1 MLKTSSS
8 KGAMFLSL
16 VLCLALLAACAPQ
29 AAPAPAE
36 PAPTEA
42 PAATEAAAPTEAPAA
57 TEAPA
62 GCQPDW
68 TPTYPAAE
76 KYDPAIQISV
86 PFSASYDF
94 SSLPGDDILNNPM
107 YNRIKEQLGIEYT
120 IAWQADGKEYY
131 TRLSNDL
138 AGGTLPDAF
147 RVKNSL
153 IGQFIDPGAAEDIT
167 DIWEATASDLTKA
180 KKNYPDAPMWQEIT
194 RDGRIYGIGYKED
207 GLGDDSLLLV
217 RQDWLDKVGMK
228 APTSLDEITAVAKA
242 FKEAGLAEYPI
253 AMTQNLITW
262 DFSVDPV
269 FGAFGVVPAGG
280 GAGYWLKQ
288 ADGTLAYSSV
298 QPGAKEALKVLNA
311 WYAAG
316 LVDPDF
322 INQDEGTANDN
333 FIAGL
338 TGIAFQPWWSAHGN
352 VIDLYTAFPEAKI
365 TVLPSPKGPDGNS
378 GRAGTSLKGAAILFR
393 KGVDPKIV
401 EALIKHMNWQVEM
414 HANWEK
420 YQQYGEYSQS
430 AGFFK
435 GYEWDFDENCNLVLG
450 KVPGGEWTLAKDL
463 MGGYRGMTYP
473 DYPVDTFVTMAKWIK
488 ADPAT
493 LNMAQKFIISDPTVQ
508 RDIEYYNFAVAT
520 RDEIIEN
527 AFAGRNTEAINA
539 VLPDLLDF
547 EKTTYLEFITGA
559 RSLDTFDQFVT
570 EWLERG
576 GQTYTDEVNKWATE
590 QK

>member
-1 MLKTSSS
+1 MLKTRLS
-8 KGAMFLSL
+8 KSTMFLSL
-16 VLCLALLAACAPQ
+16 VLCLVLLVACVPQVAP
-29 AAPAPAE
+29 PPAE
-36 PAPTEA
+36 PDPAEA
-42 PAATEAAAPTEAPAA
+42 PAVVEAPVAAATEALD
-57 TEAPA
+57 

-76 KYDPAIQISV
+76 KYDPPIQISV

-94 SSLPGDDILNNPM
+94 SSLPGDDILSNPM
-107 YNRIKEQLGIEYT
+107 YNRVKEQLGIEYT
-120 IAWQADGKEYY
+120 IAWQADGAEYN

-138 AGGTLPDAF
+138 VGGTLPDAF
-147 RVKNSL
+147 RVRNSL
-153 IGQFIDPGAAEDIT
+153 IGQFVDPGAVEDIT

-180 KKNYPDAPMWQEIT
+180 KKNYPDAPMWKEIT

-217 RQDWLDKVGMK
+217 RQDWLDQVGMQ
-228 APTSLDEITAVAKA
+228 APTTIDEITAVAKA

-253 AMTQNLITW
+253 AMNQNLVTW
-262 DFSVDPV
+262 DFSMDPV

-288 ADGTLAYSSV
+288 ADGTLAYSSI
-298 QPGAKEALKVLNA
+298 QPGAEEALKVLNA
-311 WYAAG
+311 WYVEG

-322 INQDEGTANDN
+322 INHDESTANDN

-365 TVLPSPKGPDGNS
+365 TVLSSPKGPDGNS
-378 GRAGTSLKGAAILFR
+378 GRAGTSLKGAAVLFR

-401 EALIKHMNWQVEM
+401 EALIKHMNWQIEM

-430 AGFFK
+430 AGFFQ
-435 GYEWDFDENCNLVLG
+435 GYEWDFDESCNMVLG

-463 MGGYRGMTYP
+463 LGGYRGMTYP
-473 DYPVDTFVTMAKWIK
+473 DYPVDTFITMSEWMK

-527 AFAGRNTEAINA
+527 AFMGRNTESINA

-547 EKTTYLEFITGA
+547 ERTTYLEFITGA
-559 RSLDTFDQFVT
+559 RSLDTFDQFVQ
-570 EWLERG
+570 EWFERG
-576 GQTYTDEVNKWATE
+576 GQTYTDEVNQWAAE